1 MCKNSRLIAHD
12 VLDLTPSHPKSK
24 AIFGVSGFQIIFGCY
39 RINSENRL
47 APRNSKNTLVGL
59 IFAYLLYI
67 SLCLPRKPLQPE
79 FLRIHRNLT
88 SRESENAIREI
99 AFETR
104 VKTRS
109 RLLLWTRVLLKV
121 LDFLIR
127 RPRTSKNLVR
137 QDPDLFMAMFH
148 ILPPPTPKVRSY
160 LSSAALKPLFL
171 LSD

>member
-1 MCKNSRLIAHD
+1 MNFI
-12 VLDLTPSHPKSK
+12 P
-24 AIFGVSGFQIIFGCY
+24 F
-39 RINSENRL
+39 
-47 APRNSKNTLVGL
+47 RNILSKNTSAKTTSAK
-59 IFAYLLYI
+59 I
-67 SLCLPRKPLQPE
+67 
-79 FLRIHRNLT
+79 LRIPRNLIP
-88 SRESENAIREI
+88 RESENAIREI

-104 VKTRS
+104 VKIRS

-160 LSSAALKPLFL
+160 LSSAALKPLFFAIGL
-171 LSD
+171 ILATG